1 MKEAL
6 EEYRLERANLENEIA
21 EFLSQKFADFK
32 EKTGAEV
39 IYLDVEFESSEDL
52 DEDFFIS
59 SVFVGTDL

>member
-21 EFLSQKFADFK
+21 EFLAQKFADFK

-39 IYLDVEFESSEDL
+39 IYLDVEIDAPE
-52 DEDFFIS
+52 DEDEFFIS
-59 SVFVGTDL
+59 NVFVGTDL